1 MHENEPPAIL
11 NSAFSILNFHVREG
25 IGLQSSPYILP
36 LVVTAILLV
45 PLALLLWRRRGA
57 PGVGPPAVLMLGVA
71 LWSLAYAFSL
81 AQVALSAQLFWIN
94 MCYLGIGLVPASW
107 LAFALEYVGL
117 GAWLTRRRLALLA
130 IEPLLALALA
140 LTNDLHLLFR
150 TQVRLLDVGTYLVLE
165 SVLGPAFWLHTVY
178 SYLLTGVGT
187 FLLLRNFV
195 RMPRVYRR
203 QASALLVAVC
213 APWAG
218 NIVYLSGLNP
228 FPYLDFTPFA
238 FSISAVAL
246 VWDLLRFHLFE
257 IVPIARSTVLENMED
272 GVIVIDAH
280 NHLIDINPAAQ
291 RISNQRAD
299 AVIGRPAAEVFAHW
313 AELVERY
320 RLVHEAHDELTTDEG
335 AASRSFDL
343 RISPL
348 YDRHGRLTGRIIV
361 FRDITE
367 RKHVAAALRRQN
379 EELFALARENAQL
392 YTAVQQELAER
403 KQTEASL
410 YQAKEAA
417 EVANRAKSRFLANM
431 SHELRTPL
439 SAILGYADLLQLQT
453 TQRAYNNLGTDI
465 ERIQLAGR
473 HLLGLISDILDL
485 TRIEANKVELHL
497 ERIEIAAM
505 IDSLVS
511 TVRPL
516 AEKNGNTLAVE
527 CPAEI
532 GAMDADL
539 TRVRQVLLNVLD
551 NAAKFT
557 EHGSIMLRVSLAD
570 ALDTEFL
577 LGVAQQA
584 DGATQPF
591 VTFQV
596 TDTGIG
602 MTQEQQQQLFRE
614 FVQVDDASTRRYG
627 GSGLGLAISHRLC
640 QLMGGDIR
648 VTSEPG
654 KGSTFTVQ
662 LPVRGARIDAAAAET
677 TERAS
682 TLIP

>member
-1 MHENEPPAIL
+1 
-11 NSAFSILNFHVREG
+11 VREA
-25 IGLQSSPYILP
+25 IGLQFIPYILA
-36 LVVTAILLV
+36 LVVTAFLLV
-45 PLALLLWRRRGA
+45 PLALLLWRRRAA
-57 PGVGPPAVLMLGVA
+57 PGVKPLAVLMLGVA
-71 LWSLAYAFSL
+71 LWSLTYAISL
-81 AQVALSAQLFWIN
+81 AQLAQSAQLFWIN
-94 MCYLGIGLVPASW
+94 MSYLGIGLVPTSW
-107 LAFALEYVGL
+107 LAFALEYIGL

-130 IEPLLALALA
+130 IEPLLVLALA

-150 TQVRLLDVGTYLVLE
+150 TQVRLVDVGTFLVLE
-165 SVLGPAFWLHTVY
+165 TVLGPAFWLHTVY
-178 SYLLTGVGT
+178 SYLLLGLGA

-203 QASALLVAVC
+203 QASGLLVAVC

-246 VWDLLRFHLFE
+246 AWDMLRFHLFE
-257 IVPIARSTVLENMED
+257 IVPVARSTVLENMDD
-272 GVIVIDAH
+272 GVIVIDAR
-280 NHLIDINPAAQ
+280 NRIIDINPAAQ
-291 RISNQRAD
+291 RLTNQRAD
-299 AVIGRPAAEVFAHW
+299 VVIGQPAEQVFAESR
-313 AELVERY
+313 ELVERY
-320 RLVHEAHDELTTDEG
+320 RLVYEAHDELNVEEAG
-335 AASRSFDL
+335 VARSFDL

-361 FRDITE
+361 LRDITE

-379 EELFALARENAQL
+379 EELTALAHENARL

-403 KQTEASL
+403 VQTEASL

-417 EVANRAKSRFLANM
+417 EVANRAKTRFLANM

-453 TQRAYNNLGTDI
+453 VQRGYKELGTDI
-465 ERIQLAGR
+465 ERIQQAGR

-485 TRIEANKVELHL
+485 TRIEANKIELHP
-497 ERIEIAAM
+497 ERFEIAAM
-505 IDSLVS
+505 IEGLVT

-516 AEKNGNTLAVE
+516 AEKNSNTLDAQ

-532 GAMDADL
+532 GTMEADL
-539 TRVRQVLLNVLD
+539 TRVRQVLLNVLA

-557 EHGSIMLRVSLAD
+557 KHGSITLRVSLE
-570 ALDTEFL
+570 DTLEAVFL
-577 LGVAQQA
+577 PSSAQLAGQA
-584 DGATQPF
+584 TPPF
-591 VTFQV
+591 VTFRV
-596 TDTGIG
+596 SDTGIG
-602 MTQEQQQQLFRE
+602 MTQEQQRQLFRE
-614 FVQVDDASTRRYG
+614 FVQIDDASTRRYG

-640 QLMGGDIR
+640 QLMGGDIG

-662 LPVRGARIDAAAAET
+662 LPVRGERIEVAAET
-677 TERAS
+677 IDGCILRDT
-682 TLIP
+682 

>member
-1 MHENEPPAIL
+1 MSAHEPLAL
-11 NSAFSILNFHVREG
+11 LHTQLQFRKG

-36 LVVTAILLV
+36 LVLTAILLI
-45 PLALLLWRRRGA
+45 PLALLVWRRRGA
-57 PGVGPPAVLMLGVA
+57 PGVMPLAVLMLGVA

-81 AQVALSAQLFWIN
+81 AQVALSAQVFWIN
-94 MCYLGIGLVPASW
+94 MSYLGIGLVPVSW

-130 IEPLLALALA
+130 IEPLLTLALA
-140 LTNDLHLLFR
+140 LTNDLHMLFR
-150 TQVRLLDVGTYLVLE
+150 TQVVLRDVGTYMVFE
-165 SVLGPAFWLHTVY
+165 SVLGPVFWLHTVY
-178 SYLLTGVGT
+178 SYILIGVGT
-187 FLLLRNFV
+187 FLLLRNFMQ
-195 RMPRVYRR
+195 MPRMYQQ

-213 APWAG
+213 APWVG
-218 NIVYLSGLNP
+218 NIVYLTGLNP

-246 VWDLLRFHLFE
+246 AWDLLRLHLFE
-257 IVPIARSTVLENMED
+257 IVPIARSTVLENMDD

-280 NHLIDINPAAQ
+280 NRLIDINPAAQ
-291 RISNQRAD
+291 RIGNVRAETL
-299 AVIGRPAAEVFAHW
+299 IGQLVAEAFPAW
-313 AELVERY
+313 ANLIERY
-320 RLVHEAHDELTTDEG
+320 RLVHEAHDEVTTDTGG
-335 AASRSFDL
+335 ASLSFDL

-348 YDRHGRLTGRIIV
+348 YDRHGRLTGRIVV

-367 RKHVAAALRRQN
+367 RKQVAEALRRQN
-379 EELFALARENAQL
+379 EELAALALQNAKL

-403 KQTEASL
+403 KQIEASL

-439 SAILGYADLLQLQT
+439 TAILGYAELLQMQATQHGNTKIRDDLQ
-453 TQRAYNNLGTDI
+453 RI
-465 ERIQLAGR
+465 ELAGW
-473 HLLGLISDILDL
+473 HLLGLINDILDL
-485 TRIEANKVELHL
+485 TRIEANKVELNP
-497 ERIEIAAM
+497 ERFEIIDL

-511 TVRPL
+511 IVRPL
-516 AEKNGNTLAVE
+516 AEKNSTTLTVE
-527 CPAEI
+527 CLAEI
-532 GAMDADL
+532 GAMHADL
-539 TRVRQVLLNVLD
+539 TRVRQVLFNVLG

-557 EHGSIMLRVSLAD
+557 EHGSIILRVRRTD
-570 ALDTEFL
+570 AEAMEDVPS
-577 LGVAQQA
+577 VAPQ
-584 DGATQPF
+584 DGSTGAPF

-602 MTQEQQQQLFRE
+602 IPEEQQQQLFKD
-614 FVQVDDASTRRYG
+614 FVQVDDASTRKYG
-627 GSGLGLAISHRLC
+627 GSGLGLAISYRLC

-662 LPVRGARIDAAAAET
+662 LPIHSAPIDAAAEPIA
-677 TERAS
+677 RA
-682 TLIP
+682 P

>member
-1 MHENEPPAIL
+1 MLVAAR
-11 NSAFSILNFHVREG
+11 AFSTECFSPRKG
-25 IGLQSSPYILP
+25 IVLQSSPYILL
-36 LVVTAILLV
+36 LVVTATLLI

-57 PGVGPPAVLMLGVA
+57 PGVGPLAVLMLGVA

-81 AQVALSAQLFWIN
+81 TQVELSAQLFWIN

-107 LAFALEYVGL
+107 LAFSLEFIGH

-130 IEPLLALALA
+130 IEPLLVLALA
-140 LTNDLHLLFR
+140 LTNDLHQLFR
-150 TQVRLLDVGTYLVLE
+150 TQVRLLDVGTYLVME

-178 SYLLTGVGT
+178 SYLLVGIGT
-187 FLLLRNFV
+187 FLLLRNV
-195 RMPRVYRR
+195 ARMPRVYRR
-203 QASALLVAVC
+203 QAGALLVAVC
-213 APWAG
+213 APWVG
-218 NIVYLSGLNP
+218 NLVYLSGLNP
-228 FPYLDFTPFA
+228 FPYLDFTPVA

-246 VWDLLRFHLFE
+246 FWDLLRFHLFE

-280 NHLIDINPAAQ
+280 GRLIDINPAAQ
-291 RISNQRAD
+291 QISNLRAD
-299 AVIGRPAAEVFAHW
+299 AVIGRPAGEVFADW

-320 RLVHEAHDELTTDEG
+320 RQVQEAHDELTTDEG

-348 YDRHGRLTGRIIV
+348 YDRHSRLTGRIIV

-367 RKHVAAALRRQN
+367 RKHAAAALRRQN
-379 EELFALARENAQL
+379 EELAALARENAQL

-417 EVANRAKSRFLANM
+417 EVANRAKSSFLANM

-453 TQRAYNNLGTDI
+453 AQRAYNNLGTDI

-473 HLLGLISDILDL
+473 HLLSLISDILDL

-497 ERIEIAAM
+497 ERFEIATM

-511 TVRPL
+511 TARPL

-532 GAMDADL
+532 GAMEADL
-539 TRVRQVLLNVLD
+539 TRVRQVLLNVLA

-570 ALDTEFL
+570 AECLP
-577 LGVAQQA
+577 GGAQQA

-591 VTFQV
+591 VIFQV
-596 TDTGIG
+596 ADTGIG

-614 FVQVDDASTRRYG
+614 FVQVYASSTRRYG

-662 LPVRGARIDAAAAET
+662 LPMRGARTDAAAAET

-682 TLIP
+682 TLTP

>member
-1 MHENEPPAIL
+1 
-11 NSAFSILNFHVREG
+11 
-25 IGLQSSPYILP
+25 LQSSPYILP
-36 LVVTAILLV
+36 LVITAILLV

-57 PGVGPPAVLMLGVA
+57 PGVGPLAVLMLGVA
-71 LWSLAYAFSL
+71 LWSLSYAFSL

-117 GAWLTRRRLALLA
+117 GTWLTRRRLALLA

-150 TQVRLLDVGTYLVLE
+150 IQVRLLDVGTYLVLE

-178 SYLLTGVGT
+178 SYLLMGVGT

-228 FPYLDFTPFA
+228 FPYLDFTPLA

-246 VWDLLRFHLFE
+246 AWDLLRFHLFE

-280 NHLIDINPAAQ
+280 NRLIDINPAAQ

-299 AVIGRPAAEVFAHW
+299 AVIGRSVREVFADW
-313 AELVERY
+313 AELLERY
-320 RLVHEAHDELTTDEG
+320 RLVHEAHDELTMDEG

-348 YDRHGRLTGRIIV
+348 YDRHGQLTGRIIV

-367 RKHVAAALRRQN
+367 RKDVDAALRRQN
-379 EELFALARENAQL
+379 EELAALARENARL

-403 KQTEASL
+403 KQTQASL

-417 EVANRAKSRFLANM
+417 EMANRAKSRFLANM

-439 SAILGYADLLQLQT
+439 SAILGYADLMQLQMT
-453 TQRAYNNLGTDI
+453 RGAYNNLGTDI
-465 ERIQLAGR
+465 EQIQLAGQ

-485 TRIEANKVELHL
+485 ARIEANKVELHL
-497 ERIEIAAM
+497 ERFEIAAM

-511 TVRPL
+511 TIRPL
-516 AEKNGNTLAVE
+516 AEKNGNTMAAE
-527 CPAEI
+527 CPTEI
-532 GAMDADL
+532 GVMEADL
-539 TRVRQVLLNVLD
+539 TRVRQVLLNLLG

-570 ALDTEFL
+570 ALDRDL
-577 LGVAQQA
+577 LPGVAQQA
-584 DGATQPF
+584 DGATQLF

-654 KGSTFTVQ
+654 EGSTFTVQ
-662 LPVRGARIDAAAAET
+662 LPVRGVDSSAATAET

-682 TLIP
+682 TVIP

>member
-1 MHENEPPAIL
+1 
-11 NSAFSILNFHVREG
+11 
-25 IGLQSSPYILP
+25 
-36 LVVTAILLV
+36 
-45 PLALLLWRRRGA
+45 
-57 PGVGPPAVLMLGVA
+57 
-71 LWSLAYAFSL
+71 
-81 AQVALSAQLFWIN
+81 
-94 MCYLGIGLVPASW
+94 
-107 LAFALEYVGL
+107 
-117 GAWLTRRRLALLA
+117 
-130 IEPLLALALA
+130 
-140 LTNDLHLLFR
+140 
-150 TQVRLLDVGTYLVLE
+150 
-165 SVLGPAFWLHTVY
+165 
-178 SYLLTGVGT
+178 
-187 FLLLRNFV
+187 
-195 RMPRVYRR
+195 MPRVYQR

-218 NIVYLSGLNP
+218 NIAYLSGLNP

-246 VWDLLRFHLFE
+246 AWDLLRFHLFE

-272 GVIVIDAH
+272 GVIVIDAR
-280 NHLIDINPAAQ
+280 NRLIDINPAAQ
-291 RISNQRAD
+291 RISSQRAD
-299 AVIGRPAAEVFAHW
+299 AVIGRPVAEVFADW
-313 AELVERY
+313 AELVEHY
-320 RLVHEAHDELTTDEG
+320 RLVHEAHDELTTGEG

-379 EELFALARENAQL
+379 EELAALARENAQL

-417 EVANRAKSRFLANM
+417 EVASRAKSRFLANM

-439 SAILGYADLLQLQT
+439 HAILGYADLLQLQS
-453 TQRAYNNLGTDI
+453 TQRAYDNLDADI

-497 ERIEIAAM
+497 ERFEIAALL
-505 IDSLVS
+505 DSLVS

-539 TRVRQVLLNVLD
+539 TRVRQVLLNVLA

-557 EHGSIMLRVSLAD
+557 EHGSIMLRVSS
-570 ALDTEFL
+570 EFRVPSGRL
-577 LGVAQQA
+577 SSQLEKEAIE
-584 DGATQPF
+584 TQNWIIF
-591 VTFQV
+591 EV

-602 MTQEQQQQLFRE
+602 MTQEQQQQLFKE
-614 FVQVDDASTRRYG
+614 FVQVDDASTRRYS

-640 QLMGGDIR
+640 LLMGGDIR

-662 LPVRGARIDAAAAET
+662 LPMRSARNDAAAAEPA
-677 TERAS
+677 ERAS
-682 TLIP
+682 TLLPT

>member
-1 MHENEPPAIL
+1 M
-11 NSAFSILNFHVREG
+11 
-25 IGLQSSPYILP
+25 QSSPYILP
-36 LVVTAILLV
+36 LVITAILLV
-45 PLALLLWRRRGA
+45 PLALLLRRRRGA
-57 PGVGPPAVLMLGVA
+57 PGVGPLAVLMLGVA
-71 LWSLAYAFSL
+71 LWSLTYALSL
-81 AQVALSAQLFWIN
+81 AQVAQSAQLFWIN

-107 LAFALEYVGL
+107 LVFALEYVGL

-150 TQVRLLDVGTYLVLE
+150 TQVRLVDVGTYLVLE
-165 SVLGPAFWLHTVY
+165 TVLGPAFWLHTVY

-203 QASALLVAVC
+203 QAGALLVAVC

-246 VWDLLRFHLFE
+246 AWDLLRFHLFE

-272 GVIVIDAH
+272 GVIVIDGR
-280 NHLIDINPAAQ
+280 NRIIDINPAAQ
-291 RISNQRAD
+291 RATNQRAD
-299 AVIGRPAAEVFAHW
+299 AVIGQPAEQVFADW
-313 AELVERY
+313 RELVERY
-320 RLVHEAHDELTTDEG
+320 RLVNEAHDELTAEEG
-335 AASRSFDL
+335 ALSRSFDL

-367 RKHVAAALRRQN
+367 RKHAAVALRRQN
-379 EELFALARENAQL
+379 EELAALARENAQL

-439 SAILGYADLLQLQT
+439 SAILGYADLLQIQT
-453 TQRAYNNLGTDI
+453 ARRAYNDLGTDI
-465 ERIQLAGR
+465 ERIQVAGR

-485 TRIEANKVELHL
+485 TRIEANKIELHL
-497 ERIEIAAM
+497 ERFEIAAM
-505 IDSLVS
+505 IDSLV
-511 TVRPL
+511 TTIRPL
-516 AEKNGNTLAVE
+516 AEKNGNTLDAQ

-532 GAMDADL
+532 GTMDADP
-539 TRVRQVLLNVLD
+539 TRVRQVLLNVLG

-557 EHGSIMLRVSLAD
+557 EHGSIMLRVSLED
-570 ALDTEFL
+570 ALDAAFSPS
-577 LGVAQQA
+577 GAPQA
-584 DGATQPF
+584 DSATQPF
-591 VTFQV
+591 VTFRV

-602 MTQEQQQQLFRE
+602 MTHEQQRQLFRE
-614 FVQVDDASTRRYG
+614 FVQVDDTSTRKYG

-640 QLMGGDIR
+640 QLMGGDIG

-662 LPVRGARIDAAAAET
+662 LPVRGDPIAAATAET
-677 TERAS
+677 TESTS

>member
-1 MHENEPPAIL
+1 MRIRPL
-11 NSAFSILNFHVREG
+11 SILNFHASER
-25 IGLQSSPYILP
+25 IGLQSTPYILP
-36 LVVTAILLV
+36 LVITAILLV

-57 PGVGPPAVLMLGVA
+57 PGVGPLAVLMLGVA
-71 LWSLAYAFSL
+71 LWSLTYAISL
-81 AQVALSAQLFWIN
+81 AQVTLSAQLFWIN
-94 MCYLGIGLVPASW
+94 MSYLGIGLVPASW

-140 LTNDLHLLFR
+140 WTNDLHLLFR
-150 TQVRLLDVGTYLVLE
+150 TQIRLIDVGTYLVLE
-165 SVLGPAFWLHTVY
+165 SLLGPAFWLHTVY
-178 SYLLTGVGT
+178 SYLLTGVGA

-218 NIVYLSGLNP
+218 NIMYLSGLNP

-246 VWDLLRFHLFE
+246 AWDLLRFHLFE
-257 IVPIARSTVLENMED
+257 IVPVARSTVLENMED
-272 GVIVIDAH
+272 GVIVLDAR
-280 NHLIDINPAAQ
+280 NRLIDINPAAQ
-291 RISNQRAD
+291 RITNQRTD
-299 AVIGRPAAEVFAHW
+299 AAIGQPAEQVFAAW
-313 AELVERY
+313 RELVEHY
-320 RLVHEAHDELTTDEG
+320 WLVHEAHDELTTEDG
-335 AASRSFDL
+335 PAPRAFDL

-367 RKHVAAALRRQN
+367 RKDAAAALRHQN
-379 EELFALARENAQL
+379 EELASLARENARL

-439 SAILGYADLLQLQT
+439 SAILGYADLLQLQMT
-453 TQRAYNNLGTDI
+453 RRAYTDLSTDI
-465 ERIQLAGR
+465 ERIQVAGH

-485 TRIEANKVELHL
+485 TRIEANKVELHP
-497 ERIEIAAM
+497 ERFEIAAM
-505 IDSLVS
+505 IDDLAA

-516 AEKNGNTLAVE
+516 AEKNGNTLDVQ

-532 GAMDADL
+532 GTMDADL
-539 TRVRQVLLNVLD
+539 TRVRQVLLNVLG

-557 EHGSIMLRVSLAD
+557 EHGSITLRVSLED
-570 ALDTEFL
+570 ALDAAFL
-577 LGVAQQA
+577 PSGAQQA
-584 DGATQPF
+584 DRAPQPF

-596 TDTGIG
+596 ADTGIG
-602 MTQEQQQQLFRE
+602 MTQDQQRQLFRE
-614 FVQVDDASTRRYG
+614 FVQIDDASTRKYG
-627 GSGLGLAISHRLC
+627 GSGLGLAISRRLC

-648 VTSEPG
+648 VASEPG

-662 LPVRGARIDAAAAET
+662 LPVRADRIDAAAAEPISAT
-677 TERAS
+677 S
-682 TLIP
+682 

>member
-1 MHENEPPAIL
+1 MRMNLRP
-11 NSAFSILNFHVREG
+11 FSILNFHVREG

-57 PGVGPPAVLMLGVA
+57 PGVGPLAVLMLGVA

-81 AQVALSAQLFWIN
+81 AQVALSAQLFWVN

-107 LAFALEYVGL
+107 LVFALEYVGL
-117 GAWLTRRRLALLA
+117 RAWLTHRRLALLA

-178 SYLLTGVGT
+178 SYLLTGVGA

-246 VWDLLRFHLFE
+246 AWDLLRFHLFK
-257 IVPIARSTVLENMED
+257 IVPIARSTVLDNMDD

-280 NHLIDINPAAQ
+280 NRLIDINPAAQ
-291 RISNQRAD
+291 RISDQRAD
-299 AVIGRPAAEVFAHW
+299 AVIGRPAAEVFADW

-335 AASRSFDL
+335 MASRSFDL

-348 YDRHGRLTGRIIV
+348 YDRHGRLNGRIIV

-379 EELFALARENAQL
+379 EELAALARENAQL

-453 TQRAYNNLGTDI
+453 TQQAYTNLGTDI

-497 ERIEIAAM
+497 EHFEIAAM
-505 IDSLVS
+505 IDSMVA

-539 TRVRQVLLNVLD
+539 IRVRQILLNVLG

-557 EHGSIMLRVSLAD
+557 EHGTITLRVSFEFSVLSSQ
-570 ALDTEFL
+570 LETE
-577 LGVAQQA
+577 AIE
-584 DGATQPF
+584 TQNSKLKTQNWIIF
-591 VTFQV
+591 EVI
-596 TDTGIG
+596 DTGIG
-602 MTQEQQQQLFRE
+602 MTQAQQQQLFRE

-662 LPVRGARIDAAAAET
+662 LPMRGARIDAAATET
-677 TERAS
+677 TECAS

>member
-1 MHENEPPAIL
+1 
-11 NSAFSILNFHVREG
+11 
-25 IGLQSSPYILP
+25 
-36 LVVTAILLV
+36 
-45 PLALLLWRRRGA
+45 
-57 PGVGPPAVLMLGVA
+57 
-71 LWSLAYAFSL
+71 
-81 AQVALSAQLFWIN
+81 
-94 MCYLGIGLVPASW
+94 
-107 LAFALEYVGL
+107 
-117 GAWLTRRRLALLA
+117 
-130 IEPLLALALA
+130 
-140 LTNDLHLLFR
+140 
-150 TQVRLLDVGTYLVLE
+150 
-165 SVLGPAFWLHTVY
+165 
-178 SYLLTGVGT
+178 
-187 FLLLRNFV
+187 
-195 RMPRVYRR
+195 
-203 QASALLVAVC
+203 VAVC

-246 VWDLLRFHLFE
+246 AWDLLRFHLFE

-272 GVIVIDAH
+272 GVIVLDAH
-280 NHLIDINPAAQ
+280 NRLIDINPAAQ

-299 AVIGRPAAEVFAHW
+299 AMIGRPAAEVFADW
-313 AELVERY
+313 PELVERY
-320 RLVHEAHDELTTDEG
+320 RLVHEAHDELIMDEG

-379 EELFALARENAQL
+379 EELATLARENAQL

-453 TQRAYNNLGTDI
+453 IQRAYNNLGADI

-485 TRIEANKVELHL
+485 TRIEANKVELHP
-497 ERIEIAAM
+497 ERFEIAEM
-505 IDSLVS
+505 IDSLIS

-532 GAMDADL
+532 GTMDADL
-539 TRVRQVLLNVLD
+539 TRVRQVLLNVVG

-570 ALDTEFL
+570 ALDAQCL
-577 LGVAQQA
+577 PGVAQQA

-591 VTFQV
+591 VAFQV

-614 FVQVDDASTRRYG
+614 FVQVDDASSRRYG
-627 GSGLGLAISHRLC
+627 GSGLGLAISLRLC

-654 KGSTFTVQ
+654 KGSIFTVQ
-662 LPVRGARIDAAAAET
+662 LPVRGARIDAGAAET

-682 TLIP
+682 TRMP

>member
-1 MHENEPPAIL
+1 VSNYA
-11 NSAFSILNFHVREG
+11 REG
-25 IGLQSSPYILP
+25 TGLQFTPYILA
-36 LVVTAILLV
+36 LVITAILLV

-57 PGVGPPAVLMLGVA
+57 PGVRPLAMLMLGVA
-71 LWSLAYAFSL
+71 LWSLTYALSL

-107 LAFALEYVGL
+107 LVFALEYVGL

-150 TQVRLLDVGTYLVLE
+150 TQVRLVDVGTYLVLE
-165 SVLGPAFWLHTVY
+165 TVLGPAFWLHTVY

-203 QASALLVAVC
+203 QAGALLVAVC

-246 VWDLLRFHLFE
+246 AWDLLRFHLFE
-257 IVPIARSTVLENMED
+257 IVPVARSTVLENMED
-272 GVIVIDAH
+272 GVIVIDGR
-280 NHLIDINPAAQ
+280 NRIIDINPAAQ
-291 RISNQRAD
+291 RATNQRAD
-299 AVIGRPAAEVFAHW
+299 AVIGQPAEQVFANW
-313 AELVERY
+313 RELVERY
-320 RLVHEAHDELTTDEG
+320 RLVHEAHDELTMDEDM
-335 AASRSFDL
+335 ASRSFDL

-367 RKHVAAALRRQN
+367 RKQAAVALRHQN
-379 EELFALARENAQL
+379 EELAALARENAQL

-439 SAILGYADLLQLQT
+439 SAILGYADLLQIQT
-453 TQRAYNNLGTDI
+453 ARRAYNDLGTDI
-465 ERIQLAGR
+465 ERIQVAGR

-485 TRIEANKVELHL
+485 TRIEANKIELHP
-497 ERIEIAAM
+497 ERFEIAVM
-505 IDSLVS
+505 IDNLVS

-516 AEKNGNTLAVE
+516 AEKNGNTLDAQ

-532 GAMDADL
+532 GTMDADP
-539 TRVRQVLLNVLD
+539 TRVRQVLLNVLG

-557 EHGSIMLRVSLAD
+557 EHGSIMLRVSLED
-570 ALDTEFL
+570 ALDAAFSPS
-577 LGVAQQA
+577 GAPQA
-584 DGATQPF
+584 DSATQPF
-591 VTFQV
+591 VIFRV

-602 MTQEQQQQLFRE
+602 MTHEQQRQLFRE
-614 FVQVDDASTRRYG
+614 FVQVDDASTRKYG

-640 QLMGGDIR
+640 QLMGGDIG

-662 LPVRGARIDAAAAET
+662 LPVRGDRIDAATAET
-677 TERAS
+677 TESTS

>member
-1 MHENEPPAIL
+1 MNLRP
-11 NSAFSILNFHVREG
+11 FSIHFREG
-25 IGLQSSPYILP
+25 ISLQSSPYILP
-36 LVVTAILLV
+36 LVITAILLV

-57 PGVGPPAVLMLGVA
+57 PGVGPLTVLMLGVA

-81 AQVALSAQLFWIN
+81 AQVALSAQLFWVNIS
-94 MCYLGIGLVPASW
+94 YLGIGLVPASW

-150 TQVRLLDVGTYLVLE
+150 SQVRLLDVGTYLVLE

-187 FLLLRNFV
+187 FLLLRNFM

-213 APWAG
+213 APWVG

-246 VWDLLRFHLFE
+246 AWDLLRFHLFE

-280 NHLIDINPAAQ
+280 NRLIDINPAAQ
-291 RISNQRAD
+291 RISNQRVD
-299 AVIGRPAAEVFAHW
+299 TIIGRPAAEVFADW

-320 RLVHEAHDELTTDEG
+320 RLVHEAHDELTTGEG
-335 AASRSFDL
+335 AASQSFDL

-367 RKHVAAALRRQN
+367 RKYVAAALRRQN
-379 EELFALARENAQL
+379 EELADLARENARL

-439 SAILGYADLLQLQT
+439 SAILGYAELLQLQT
-453 TQRAYNNLGTDI
+453 TQRAYSNLGTDI
-465 ERIQLAGR
+465 ERIQVAGR

-485 TRIEANKVELHL
+485 TRIEANKIDLHL
-497 ERIEIAAM
+497 ERFEISAL
-505 IDSLVS
+505 IDSLAS

-516 AEKNGNTLAVE
+516 VEKNGNTLVVE

-532 GAMDADL
+532 GVMESDL
-539 TRVRQVLLNVLD
+539 TRVRQVLLNVLA

-557 EHGSIMLRVSLAD
+557 EYGSIVMRVSLAD
-570 ALDTEFL
+570 APDTQFSP
-577 LGVAQQA
+577 GAARHA
-584 DGATQPF
+584 DGAMQTF
-591 VTFQV
+591 VVFQV
-596 TDTGIG
+596 IDTGIG
-602 MTQEQQQQLFRE
+602 ITQEQQQQLFKE
-614 FVQVDDASTRRYG
+614 FVQVDDASTRKYG
-627 GSGLGLAISHRLC
+627 GSGLGLAISQRLC

-648 VTSEPG
+648 VASEPG
-654 KGSTFTVQ
+654 KGATFTVQ
-662 LPVRGARIDAAAAET
+662 LPMRSAQADTATEKT
-677 TERAS
+677 TRSAS
-682 TLIP
+682 TLIL

>member
-1 MHENEPPAIL
+1 
-11 NSAFSILNFHVREG
+11 
-25 IGLQSSPYILP
+25 LQSSPYILP

-57 PGVGPPAVLMLGVA
+57 PGVVPLAVLMLGVA

-81 AQVALSAQLFWIN
+81 AQVTLSAQLFWVN

-117 GAWLTRRRLALLA
+117 GAWITRRRLALLA
-130 IEPLLALALA
+130 IEPLLALTLA
-140 LTNDLHLLFR
+140 LSNDLHMLFR
-150 TQVRLLDVGTYLVLE
+150 SQVRLLDVGTYLVLE
-165 SVLGPAFWLHTVY
+165 SVLGPAFWLHTIY

-187 FLLLRNFV
+187 YLLLRNFV
-195 RMPRVYRR
+195 QMPRVYRR
-203 QASALLVAVC
+203 QASALVVAVC

-238 FSISAVAL
+238 FSISAVAM

-280 NHLIDINPAAQ
+280 DRLIDINPAAQ
-291 RISNQRAD
+291 RITNQRAD
-299 AVIGRPAAEVFAHW
+299 AVIGRPSAKVFADW

-320 RLVHEAHDELTTDEG
+320 RLVHEAHDELTLEEG
-335 AASRSFDL
+335 KETRSFDL

-348 YDRHGRLTGRIIV
+348 YDRQGRLNGRIIV

-367 RKHVAAALRRQN
+367 RKHAAAALRRQN
-379 EELFALARENAQL
+379 EELAALARENAQL
-392 YTAVQQELAER
+392 YSAVQLELAER

-453 TQRAYNNLGTDI
+453 AQRVYSNLGADI

-497 ERIEIAAM
+497 ERFEIAGM

-516 AEKNGNTLAVE
+516 AEKNGNSLAVE

-532 GAMDADL
+532 GAMDADA
-539 TRVRQVLLNVLD
+539 TRVRQVLLNVLG

-557 EHGSIMLRVSLAD
+557 EHGSIMLRVRLAEAPD
-570 ALDTEFL
+570 AEVLPGT
-577 LGVAQQA
+577 VQQA
-584 DGATQPF
+584 GGAALPF
-591 VTFQV
+591 VSFQV

-614 FVQVDDASTRRYG
+614 FVQVDDASTRKYG

-640 QLMGGDIR
+640 QLMGGNIL

-654 KGSTFTVQ
+654 KGSTFMVQ
-662 LPVRGARIDAAAAET
+662 LPVRGVVSSAAAAEA

>member
-1 MHENEPPAIL
+1 MHTDEPPAIR
-11 NSAFSILNFHVREG
+11 NSTCSIVYVHVRKE

-45 PLALLLWRRRGA
+45 PLALLVWRRRGA
-57 PGVGPPAVLMLGVA
+57 PGVVPLAALMLGVA

-81 AQVALSAQLFWIN
+81 VQVALSAQLFWIN
-94 MCYLGIGLVPASW
+94 ISYLGIGLVPASW

-130 IEPLLALALA
+130 IEPLLTLALA
-140 LTNDLHLLFR
+140 VTNDLHLLFR
-150 TQVRLLDVGTYLVLE
+150 TQIQLLDVGTYLVLD

-178 SYLLTGVGT
+178 SYLLTGIGT

-228 FPYLDFTPFA
+228 FPYLDLTPFA

-246 VWDLLRFHLFE
+246 AWDLLRLHLFE

-272 GVIVIDAH
+272 GVIVIDAQ
-280 NHLIDINPAAQ
+280 NRLIDINPAAQ
-291 RISNQRAD
+291 RIGNLRAD
-299 AVIGRPAAEVFAHW
+299 KMIGRSMVEVFTDW
-313 AELVERY
+313 AEFIERY
-320 RLVHEAHDELTTDEG
+320 RLVHEAHDELTTDKG
-335 AASRSFDL
+335 TASRSFDL

-379 EELFALARENAQL
+379 EELSALVRENAQL

-439 SAILGYADLLQLQT
+439 SAILGYAELLQMQA
-453 TQRAYNNLGTDI
+453 TQRVYTNLSTDL
-465 ERIQLAGR
+465 ERIQLAGW
-473 HLLGLISDILDL
+473 HLLDLINDILDL
-485 TRIEANKVELHL
+485 TRIEANKIDLHL
-497 ERIEIAAM
+497 EHFEIAGM
-505 IDSLVS
+505 IDSLVAI
-511 TVRPL
+511 VRPL
-516 AEKNGNTLAVE
+516 AEKNGNTLAVV

-532 GAMDADL
+532 GSMEADL
-539 TRVRQVLLNVLD
+539 TRVRQVLFNVLG

-557 EHGSIMLRVSLAD
+557 EHGSIMLRVCLAD
-570 ALDTEFL
+570 ARDAECSHD
-577 LGVAQQA
+577 VSQQDNA
-584 DGATQPF
+584 AMQPF

-614 FVQVDDASTRRYG
+614 FVQIDDASTRRYG
-627 GSGLGLAISHRLC
+627 GSGLGLAISLRLC

-648 VTSEPG
+648 LTSELG
-654 KGSTFTVQ
+654 KGSTVTVQ
-662 LPVRGARIDAAAAET
+662 LPLHVATFTSMEFDHDN
-677 TERAS
+677 
-682 TLIP
+682 LNV

>member
-1 MHENEPPAIL
+1 M
-11 NSAFSILNFHVREG
+11 
-25 IGLQSSPYILP
+25 QSSPYILP

-57 PGVGPPAVLMLGVA
+57 PGVVPLAVLMLGVA

-81 AQVALSAQLFWIN
+81 AQVTLSAQLFWVN

-117 GAWLTRRRLALLA
+117 GAWITRRRLALLA
-130 IEPLLALALA
+130 IEPLLALTLA
-140 LTNDLHLLFR
+140 LSNDLHMLFR
-150 TQVRLLDVGTYLVLE
+150 SQVRLLDVGTYLVLE
-165 SVLGPAFWLHTVY
+165 SVLGPAFWLHTIY

-187 FLLLRNFV
+187 YLLLRNFV
-195 RMPRVYRR
+195 QMPRVYRR
-203 QASALLVAVC
+203 QASALVVAVC

-238 FSISAVAL
+238 FSISAVAM

-280 NHLIDINPAAQ
+280 DRLIDINPAAR
-291 RISNQRAD
+291 RITNQRAD
-299 AVIGRPAAEVFAHW
+299 AVIGRPSAEVFADW

-320 RLVHEAHDELTTDEG
+320 RLVHEAHDELTLEEG
-335 AASRSFDL
+335 KETRSFDL

-348 YDRHGRLTGRIIV
+348 YDRQGRLNGRIIV

-367 RKHVAAALRRQN
+367 RKHAAAALRRQN
-379 EELFALARENAQL
+379 EELAALARENAQL
-392 YTAVQQELAER
+392 YSAVQLELAER

-453 TQRAYNNLGTDI
+453 AQRVYSNLGADI

-497 ERIEIAAM
+497 ERFEIAGM

-516 AEKNGNTLAVE
+516 AEKNGNSLAVE

-532 GAMDADL
+532 GAMDADA
-539 TRVRQVLLNVLD
+539 TRVRQVLLNVLG

-557 EHGSIMLRVSLAD
+557 EHGSIMLRVRLAEAPD
-570 ALDTEFL
+570 AEVLPGT
-577 LGVAQQA
+577 VQQA
-584 DGATQPF
+584 GGAALPF
-591 VTFQV
+591 VSFQV

-614 FVQVDDASTRRYG
+614 FVQVDDASTRKYG

-640 QLMGGDIR
+640 QLMGGNIL

-654 KGSTFTVQ
+654 KGSTFMVQ
-662 LPVRGARIDAAAAET
+662 LPVRGVVSSAAAAEA

>member
-1 MHENEPPAIL
+1 M
-11 NSAFSILNFHVREG
+11 
-25 IGLQSSPYILP
+25 QSSPYILP
-36 LVVTAILLV
+36 LVITAVLLV
-45 PLALLLWRRRGA
+45 PLALLLSRRRGA
-57 PGVGPPAVLMLGVA
+57 PGVGPLATLMLGVA
-71 LWSLAYAFSL
+71 LWSLAYAYSL

-94 MCYLGIGLVPASW
+94 MTYLGIGLVPASW
-107 LAFALEYVGL
+107 LVFALEYVGL
-117 GAWLTRRRLALLA
+117 EAWLTRRRLALLA
-130 IEPLLALALA
+130 VEPLLALALA

-150 TQVRLLDVGTYLVLE
+150 THVRLLDVGTYLVLE
-165 SVLGPAFWLHTVY
+165 SVLGPAFWLHTAY
-178 SYLLTGVGT
+178 SYLLIGVGA

-246 VWDLLRFHLFE
+246 AWDLLGFHLFE
-257 IVPIARSTVLENMED
+257 IVPIARGTVLENMED
-272 GVIVIDAH
+272 GVVVIDAH
-280 NHLIDINPAAQ
+280 NRLIDINPAAQ

-299 AVIGRPAAEVFAHW
+299 VVIGRPAAEVFANW

-320 RLVHEAHDELTTDEG
+320 RLVHEAHDELTTGEG
-335 AASRSFDL
+335 AASQSFDL

-361 FRDITE
+361 FRDISE

-379 EELFALARENAQL
+379 EELAALARENAQL
-392 YTAVQQELAER
+392 YAAVQQELAER

-410 YQAKEAA
+410 YLAKEAA

-453 TQRAYNNLGTDI
+453 EERIYTNLDADI
-465 ERIQLAGR
+465 ERIQQAGR
-473 HLLGLISDILDL
+473 HLLGLINDILDL
-485 TRIEANKVELHL
+485 TRIEANKVDLHL
-497 ERIEIAAM
+497 EHFEIAAM
-505 IDSLVS
+505 IDGLIS

-516 AEKNGNTLAVE
+516 AEKNGNTLAAE

-532 GAMDADL
+532 GAMDGDL
-539 TRVRQVLLNVLD
+539 TRVRQVLLNVLG
-551 NAAKFT
+551 NATKFT

-570 ALDTEFL
+570 ALD
-577 LGVAQQA
+577 AQFSTGAAPQA

-614 FVQVDDASTRRYG
+614 FVQVDDAATRKYG
-627 GSGLGLAISHRLC
+627 GSGLGLAISQRLC

-648 VTSEPG
+648 VTSAPG
-654 KGSTFTVQ
+654 QGSTFTVQ
-662 LPVRGARIDAAAAET
+662 LPVRGARTSTAAAET
-677 TERAS
+677 TKRAP

>member
-1 MHENEPPAIL
+1 MGMNLQP
-11 NSAFSILNFHVREG
+11 FSFHVREG

-45 PLALLLWRRRGA
+45 PLALLLWWRRGA
-57 PGVGPPAVLMLGVA
+57 PGVAPLAVLMLGVA

-81 AQVALSAQLFWIN
+81 AQVGLSAQLFWVN

-165 SVLGPAFWLHTVY
+165 SVLGPAFWLHTMY

-213 APWAG
+213 VPWAG

-246 VWDLLRFHLFE
+246 AWDLLRFHLFK

-280 NHLIDINPAAQ
+280 NRLIDINPAAQ

-299 AVIGRPAAEVFAHW
+299 AVIGRPAAEVFADW
-313 AELVERY
+313 VELVERY
-320 RLVHEAHDELTTDEG
+320 RLVHEAHDEVTTDEG
-335 AASRSFDL
+335 AKSRSFDL

-348 YDRHGRLTGRIIV
+348 YDRHGRLSGRIIV

-367 RKHVAAALRRQN
+367 RKHVDAALRRQN
-379 EELFALARENAQL
+379 EELAVLARENAQL

-439 SAILGYADLLQLQT
+439 NAIIGFTGTMLMKLPGPLTADQEKQLTTVQRSAK
-453 TQRAYNNLGTDI
+453 
-465 ERIQLAGR
+465 
-473 HLLGLISDILDL
+473 HLLALINDMLDL
-485 TRIEANKVELHL
+485 AKIEANKVELHL
-497 ERIEIAAM
+497 ERFEIAAM
-505 IDSLVS
+505 IDSMVS

-516 AEKNGNTLAVE
+516 AEKNGNTLAAE

-539 TRVRQVLLNVLD
+539 TRVRQVLLNVLG

-557 EHGSIMLRVSLAD
+557 EHGTITLRVSF
-570 ALDTEFL
+570 EF
-577 LGVAQQA
+577 
-584 DGATQPF
+584 
-591 VTFQV
+591 
-596 TDTGIG
+596 
-602 MTQEQQQQLFRE
+602 
-614 FVQVDDASTRRYG
+614 S
-627 GSGLGLAISHRLC
+627 
-640 QLMGGDIR
+640 
-648 VTSEPG
+648 
-654 KGSTFTVQ
+654 
-662 LPVRGARIDAAAAET
+662 
-677 TERAS
+677 
-682 TLIP
+682 

>member
-1 MHENEPPAIL
+1 M
-11 NSAFSILNFHVREG
+11 
-25 IGLQSSPYILP
+25 QSSPYILP
-36 LVVTAILLV
+36 LAVTAILLV
-45 PLALLLWRRRGA
+45 PLALMLWRRRGA
-57 PGVGPPAVLMLGVA
+57 PGVRPLAVLMLGVA

-81 AQVALSAQLFWIN
+81 AQVVLSAQLFWIN
-94 MCYLGIGLVPASW
+94 MSYLGIGLVPASW

-130 IEPLLALALA
+130 IEPLLILALA

-150 TQVRLLDVGTYLVLE
+150 THVRLLDVGTYLVLE

-187 FLLLRNFV
+187 FLLLRNFM

-213 APWAG
+213 APWVG

-246 VWDLLRFHLFE
+246 AWDLLRFHLFE
-257 IVPIARSTVLENMED
+257 IVPIARSTILENMED

-280 NHLIDINPAAQ
+280 NRLIDINPAAQ

-299 AVIGRPAAEVFAHW
+299 AVIGRPAAEVFANW

-320 RLVHEAHDELTTDEG
+320 RLVHEAHDELTMDEG
-335 AASRSFDL
+335 AASQSFDL

-367 RKHVAAALRRQN
+367 RKHVAAALRHQN
-379 EELFALARENAQL
+379 EELAALARENAQL

-403 KQTEASL
+403 KQAEASL

-453 TQRAYNNLGTDI
+453 TQRVYHNLGTDI

-473 HLLGLISDILDL
+473 HLLSLISDILDL
-485 TRIEANKVELHL
+485 TRIEANKVDLHL
-497 ERIEIAAM
+497 ERFEIAAM
-505 IDSLVS
+505 IDSLIA

-516 AEKNGNTLAVE
+516 AEKNGNTLAME

-532 GAMDADL
+532 GVMDADL
-539 TRVRQVLLNVLD
+539 TRVRQVLLNVLA

-557 EHGSIMLRVSLAD
+557 EHGSILLRVGLAD
-570 ALDTEFL
+570 ALDAECL
-577 LGVAQQA
+577 PGVAQQA
-584 DGATQPF
+584 GGTTQPF
-591 VTFQV
+591 VTFEV
-596 TDTGIG
+596 TDSGIG
-602 MTQEQQQQLFRE
+602 MTQDQQQQLFRE

-627 GSGLGLAISHRLC
+627 GSGLGLAISQRLC

-648 VTSEPG
+648 VTSELG
-654 KGSTFTVQ
+654 KGSTFTVR
-662 LPVRGARIDAAAAET
+662 LPMRGARIDAAAAET

-682 TLIP
+682 TIIP